1 MACLWYPGRAW
12 VLDLS
17 EVGTLSGLFLS
28 VRAGNQPY
36 RSVHLALVS
45 RGHGHVQREILRL
58 VADSAPFE
66 SRGYTIA
73 ELAAEIYGTDTP
85 TDSQRR
91 AVQRAV
97 KALGMAV
104 WTHKANLG
112 TKDNGYATPGLIVW
126 RAPND
131 GDEFATIAILG
142 AMLGFEELRRMAY
155 GSGLTLADLNRA
167 LTEMG

>member
-1 MACLWYPGRAW
+1 
-12 VLDLS
+12 
-17 EVGTLSGLFLS
+17 
-28 VRAGNQPY
+28 
-36 RSVHLALVS
+36 VS

-97 KALGMAV
+97 KALRMAV

-112 TKDNGYATPGLIVW
+112 TKDNGYPTPGLIVW
-126 RAPND
+126 RAPN
-131 GDEFATIAILG
+131 GDEIVPISILG
-142 AMLGFEELRRMAY
+142 TMLGYETLRRLAY
-155 GSGLTLADLNRA
+155 GNGRKLAELNQA
-167 LTEMG
+167 LDQYLIEKS